1 VDADTLC
8 QQLDRAHQIAAVGVV
23 GAACSISQAA
33 PITMCANFM
42 GPSQGLLGNKKLQ
55 GRMTTTSRKLL
66 HGEQGWC
73 AHRKI
78 FKIKVLRV
86 MMRMVILAS
95 LVFYNNRF
103 VKEKQVKNVY
113 TLPLRRRQSNSPLP
127 SAPLQGAA

>member
-1 VDADTLC
+1 
-8 QQLDRAHQIAAVGVV
+8 
-23 GAACSISQAA
+23 
-33 PITMCANFM
+33 MCANFM

-55 GRMTTTSRKLL
+55 GRMTTTSRKRL

-78 FKIKVLRV
+78 FKIKVRRV

-103 VKEKQVKNVY
+103 VKEKQVKNSCASPFASPPQPPSPEILERGEQTKRFVHHVHLSGSPRQY
-113 TLPLRRRQSNSPLP
+113 SGEGPGVRRRGKGSSK
-127 SAPLQGAA
+127 